1 MGGPSLRARI
11 KEIIQKNNYPY
22 LGITK
27 ILFSGERAK
36 KKGVLGEGNFLPASR
51 RVFLPAAAGDGQ
63 FIGSGFVSLTG
74 GLNAVKRW

>member
-51 RVFLPAAAGDGQ
+51 RVFLPAACGGGHWLFPGIFDKMSS
-63 FIGSGFVSLTG
+63 SGVI
-74 GLNAVKRW
+74 